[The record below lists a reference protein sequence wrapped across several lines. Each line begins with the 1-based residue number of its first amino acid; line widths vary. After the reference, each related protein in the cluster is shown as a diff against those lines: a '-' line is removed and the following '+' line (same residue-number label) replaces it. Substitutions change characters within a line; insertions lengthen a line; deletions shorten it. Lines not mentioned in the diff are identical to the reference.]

1 MEDASLV
8 FDGVCNINIDTLV
21 IDNAFSNM
29 TTLGVKIIGKNC
41 NDNNNNVCNFSR
53 NYRNFLF
60 FYAFYMEDIES
71 GCVFYI
77 NTKKN
82 IQFDNSLF
90 QVNKY

>member
-1 MEDASLV
+1 
-8 FDGVCNINIDTLV
+8 
-21 IDNAFSNM
+21 
-29 TTLGVKIIGKNC
+29 
-41 NDNNNNVCNFSR
+41 
-53 NYRNFLF
+53 
-60 FYAFYMEDIES
+60 MEDIES